1 MEDMLINSQEYKL
14 AVEAL
19 DVAESIETF
28 DIDDVDE
35 QVSLVQALSN
45 VERRIRN
52 VFTYVKQPE
61 VMMNSN
67 PVLMIK
73 LIARARKI
81 GQKLFRL
88 MPGNENAELPTNPRD
103 KMMDDIMEAMEGDD
117 DKKIEIIS
125 EPTHIDPKDVKFD
138 IKDVDKAF

>member
-125 EPTHIDPKDVKFD
+125 EPTHIDLKDVKQ
-138 IKDVDKAF
+138 